1 MTKIVAWRSA
11 IIVAVVGFSLYF
23 ALPLD
28 KKINLG
34 LDLQGGMHLVFEVD
48 VDKALLS
55 SLDGEVDAIR
65 KQLEKASVAVTSV
78 RRDAT
83 NIIVDLANPAQAD
96 LAEKTIK
103 GDYNMMEVASWTPD
117 KKGMRLA
124 YTTDYKKTIHDNA
137 IGQAL
142 ETLRNRIDQFGVSE
156 PTIQSEGGNRILIQL
171 PGVKDRDRAINLIGK
186 TARLDFRMLNE
197 DVAPSE
203 AIERGAPVDSEIL
216 YERKS
221 DPITK
226 KVTEKTP
233 FLVKKKTE
241 MTGQYVANAHVRVSD
256 MNMPY
261 VSVDFNREGSK
272 LFGDLTTA
280 NVGKRMAIVLDDNI
294 HSAPVIREAITGGT
308 AMVEGNFSYEEA
320 NDLAIV
326 LRAGSLPAPLI
337 KLEERSVGPSL
348 GQDSINKGVM
358 SALIGGAVVV
368 LFMLVYYGLG
378 GFIADVALVINVI
391 MILGALAYF
400 GATLTLPGIAGII
413 LIMGMAVDANVLIF
427 ERIREE
433 LRLGK
438 TVRTSVEVGFSK
450 AFLTILDTHITT
462 LISAIALFQF
472 GTGPIKG
479 FAITLSI
486 GIIASVFTA
495 VFVSRT
501 IFIWYLG
508 SRRITKLSI

>member
-11 IIVAVVGFSLYF
+11 IIVVVVGFSLYF
-23 ALPLD
+23 AIPLD

-55 SLDGEVDAIR
+55 SLDGEVDALR
-65 KQLEKASVAVTSV
+65 KQLEKAGVAVTSI
-78 RRDAT
+78 RRDAS
-83 NIIVDLANPAQAD
+83 NIIVDLTNPAQAD
-96 LAEKTIK
+96 LAEKTVK
-103 GDYNMMEVASWTPD
+103 GDYSMMEVASWAPD
-117 KKGMRLA
+117 KRGMRLA
-124 YTTDYKKTIHDNA
+124 YTSDYKKTIHDNA

-197 DVAPSE
+197 ETSPQG
-203 AIERGAPVDSEIL
+203 AIERGAPADSEIL
-216 YERKS
+216 YERKA

-226 KVTEKTP
+226 KVTEKIP

-241 MTGQYVANAHVRVSD
+241 MTGQYVANAHVRVNE

-272 LFGDLTTA
+272 LFGDLTTL

-308 AMVEGNFSYEEA
+308 AMIEGNFSYEEA

-358 SALIGGAVVV
+358 SAVVGGVVVV